1 MMCRITSPN
10 DRTSFEGR
18 KSYLSSGKSL
28 AISSNCRL
36 MEVKFP
42 AIDCAG
48 VGACFCACENTRT
61 PAASITPQVTH
72 VREIRFIEFLLVGSY
87 QTCRVYGVCQTLNY
101 NFRSR
106 MRRVLAKLGRCFSNV
121 TGVSLARISND
132 LFPLAY
138 AFVQL
143 RVAWTSLS

>member
-48 VGACFCACENTRT
+48 VGACFGACANTRT

-72 VREIRFIEFLLVGSY
+72 EREIRFIEFLLVGSY
-87 QTCRVYGVCQTLNY
+87 QTWCSAIQY
-101 NFRSR
+101 N
-106 MRRVLAKLGRCFSNV
+106 
-121 TGVSLARISND
+121 
-132 LFPLAY
+132 
-138 AFVQL
+138 Q
-143 RVAWTSLS
+143 